1 MTHLLALLLLALAAL
16 MAFTSGRYFH
26 ALMTNRTEGNM
37 LASLAGI
44 YITVLAVALIVIAV
58 V

>member
-1 MTHLLALLLLALAAL
+1 MTHLPALSLLALAAL

-37 LASLAGI
+37 LASLMGL
-44 YITVLAVALIVIAV
+44 YIAVLAAALFVIAV

>member
-1 MTHLLALLLLALAAL
+1 MTHLPALLLAFAAL

-37 LASLAGI
+37 LASLMGL
-44 YITVLAVALIVIAV
+44 YIAFWAVVLFVIAV

>member
-1 MTHLLALLLLALAAL
+1 MTHLPALLLAFAAL

-37 LASLAGI
+37 LASLAAL
-44 YITVLAVALIVIAV
+44 YIAVLAVLLFAIAV